1 MSEFKIQMPKLGE
14 SVQEATITKWFV
26 KEGDRIEEDE
36 PLFEVA
42 TDKVDSEIP
51 SPVDGIVKKIFFQLN
66 ALVPVGEIVAVIT
79 IEGDD
84 EPEQNTEKK
93 EAKAEIEIPV
103 TQEKKAVSETKQIS
117 EPVQVIESM
126 PVNEVVET
134 KVTRFYS
141 PLVMSI
147 ANSEQVS
154 LAELETIKGSGLNE
168 RVQKNDLLSY
178 IENRKKG
185 TVSPV
190 AKPVEDREKGTS
202 VPVKVSVSMG
212 TSDQII
218 EMDRVRKIIAD
229 HMVMSKQISP
239 HVTSVVEADVT
250 NLVLWRN
257 KSKDEFLAK
266 YGEKITYMP
275 VFTEAVAR
283 AITEFPLLNSSVDG
297 HKIIMHKDVNIAIAV
312 SKPDGNLVV
321 PVIKNAEQKNL
332 VGLTKNLNQLAEAAR
347 KNKLTMDDYQG
358 GTFTITNFGSFRN
371 LIGTPIINQP
381 QVAILATGSI
391 EKKPAVMETPTGD
404 AIVVRH
410 KMFLSLSYDHR
421 IIDGA
426 LGGAFLRRIAD
437 ILEEFSIDREI

>member
-26 KEGDRIEEDE
+26 KEGDRIEEDDS
-36 PLFEVA
+36 LFEVA

-51 SPVDGIVKKIFFQLN
+51 SPVEGIITKIFYPESS
-66 ALVPVGEIVAVIT
+66 LVPVGKIVAIIK

-84 EPEQNTEKK
+84 DDQPAKPIEESQITNVPETVVESQKNIVTVAEVAAGSKK
-93 EAKAEIEIPV
+93 SEAK
-103 TQEKKAVSETKQIS
+103 SG
-117 EPVQVIESM
+117 
-126 PVNEVVET
+126 
-134 KVTRFYS
+134 RFYS
-141 PLVMSI
+141 PLVLSI
-147 ANSEQVS
+147 ANTENISFEEMES
-154 LAELETIKGSGLNE
+154 ISGSGQNG
-168 RVQKNDLLSY
+168 RVQKNDILKYL
-178 IENRKKG
+178 ENRKGKSAA
-185 TVSPV
+185 SPKQETPPPAV
-190 AKPVEDREKGTS
+190 NQPKMP
-202 VPVKVSVSMG
+202 VSVG
-212 TSDQII
+212 GQDQII
-218 EMDRVRKIIAD
+218 EMDRVRKLIAD
-229 HMVMSKQISP
+229 HMVMSKQVSP

-257 KSKDEFLAK
+257 RVKDEFSKK
-266 YGEKITYMP
+266 YGDKITYMP
-275 VFTEAVAR
+275 VFIEAVAR
-283 AITEFPLLNSSVDG
+283 ALSEFPLVNSSVDG
-297 HKIIMHKDVNIAIAV
+297 TRIIMKKDINIAIAV
-312 SKPDGNLVV
+312 AKPDGNLVV

-332 VGLTKNLNQLAEAAR
+332 VGLSKNLNQLAEAAR
-347 KNKLTMDDYQG
+347 TNKLGPEDYQG

-437 ILEEFSIDREI
+437 ILEEFNIDREV

>member
-51 SPVDGIVKKIFFQLN
+51 SPVDGIVKKILYQLN
-66 ALVPVGEIVAVIT
+66 ALVAVGETVAIIT
-79 IEGDD
+79 IEDEDD
-84 EPEQNTEKK
+84 SEQKPGNESVVPEPVKQ
-93 EAKAEIEIPV
+93 V
-103 TQEKKAVSETKQIS
+103 VQEKKAAIEPIQIS
-117 EPVQVIESM
+117 TPI
-126 PVNEVVET
+126 EVVELKTATTVIDT
-134 KVTRFYS
+134 KSTRFYS
-141 PLVMSI
+141 PLVLSI
-147 ANSEQVS
+147 ASSEQVS
-154 LAELETIKGSGLNE
+154 LAELESIKGSGLSG
-168 RVQKNDLLSY
+168 RVQKKDILTY
-178 IENRKKG
+178 VEARKKG
-185 TVSPV
+185 NIAPV
-190 AKPVEDREKGTS
+190 KTAVEVQPKEASAPG
-202 VPVKVSVSMG
+202 KVSVSLDA
-212 TSDQII
+212 SDQII

-229 HMVMSKQISP
+229 HMVMSKQVSP

-257 KSKDEFLAK
+257 KVKDEFSVK
-266 YGEKITYMP
+266 HGDKITYMP
-275 VFTEAVAR
+275 VFIEAVAR

-297 HKIIMHKDVNIAIAV
+297 HKIIIHKDVNIAIAV

-332 VGLTKNLNQLAEAAR
+332 VGLTKSMNQLAEAAR
-347 KNKLTMDDYQG
+347 KNKLIVEDYQD

-437 ILEEFSIDREI
+437 ILEEFSIDREV

>member
-14 SVQEATITKWFV
+14 SVQEATITKWFI

-51 SPVDGIVKKIFFQLN
+51 SPVDGIVKKVLFPLN
-66 ALVPVGEIVAVIT
+66 SLVPVGEIVAI
-79 IEGDD
+79 IETGEDGEIESKND
-84 EPEQNTEKK
+84 TNAPETQPVKSIE
-93 EAKAEIEIPV
+93 KAE
-103 TQEKKAVSETKQIS
+103 EKQTIVE
-117 EPVQVIESM
+117 VQVTTAQKQQ
-126 PVNEVVET
+126 PDET
-134 KVTRFYS
+134 IQTKSTRFYS
-141 PLVMSI
+141 PLVLSI
-147 ANSEQVS
+147 ANSEQIS
-154 LAELETIKGSGLNE
+154 MAELETISGSGLNN
-168 RVQKNDLLSY
+168 RVQKKDILNY
-178 IENRKKG
+178 IEVKKSG
-185 TVSPV
+185 
-190 AKPVEDREKGTS
+190 KIQ
-202 VPVKVSVSMG
+202 PVKTVVVSTPSEVAVQPKVSSSIG
-212 TSDQII
+212 SSDQII
-218 EMDRVRKIIAD
+218 EMDRVRKLIAE
-229 HMVMSKQISP
+229 HMVMSKQVSP

-257 KSKDEFLAK
+257 KVKDSFQAK
-266 YGEKITYMP
+266 YNDKITYMP
-275 VFTEAVAR
+275 VFIEAVAR

-297 HKIIMHKDVNIAIAV
+297 HNIIIHKDVNVAIAV
-312 SKPDGNLVV
+312 AKPDGNLVV

-332 VGLTKNLNQLAEAAR
+332 VGLTKNMNQLAESAR
-347 KNKLTMDDYQG
+347 RNKLTVEDYQG

-437 ILEEFSIDREI
+437 LLEEFDINREV

>member
-51 SPVDGIVKKIFFQLN
+51 SPVDGIVKKINYQVN
-66 ALVPVGEIVAVIT
+66 DLVPVGEIVAIIT
-79 IEGDD
+79 TDD
-84 EPEQNTEKK
+84 DDSTEQSVENVKVVPEPEKPKVQEQKAQAEPVIVSAVQTTEVKPD
-93 EAKAEIEIPV
+93 E
-103 TQEKKAVSETKQIS
+103 TSHETKS
-117 EPVQVIESM
+117 S
-126 PVNEVVET
+126 
-134 KVTRFYS
+134 RFYS
-141 PLVMSI
+141 PLVLSI
-147 ANSEQVS
+147 ANSEKVS
-154 LAELETIKGSGLNE
+154 LSELESIQGSGLNN
-168 RVQKNDLLSY
+168 RLQKKDILGY
-178 IENRKKG
+178 IEARKTGKVTQTPTTP
-185 TVSPV
+185 TVQ
-190 AKPVEDREKGTS
+190 AKEAQAPAKA
-202 VPVKVSVSMG
+202 SVSIG
-212 TSDQII
+212 TSDQVI

-229 HMVMSKQISP
+229 HMVMSKQVSP
-239 HVTSVVEADVT
+239 HVTAVVEADVT
-250 NLVLWRN
+250 NLVLWRTRV
-257 KSKDEFLAK
+257 KDEFGVK
-266 YGEKITYMP
+266 YSDKITYMP
-275 VFTEAVAR
+275 VFVEAVAR

-297 HKIIMHKDVNIAIAV
+297 YKIIMHKDINIAVAV
-312 SKPDGNLVV
+312 AKPDGNLVV

-332 VGLTKNLNQLAEAAR
+332 VGLTKNMNQLAEAAR
-347 KNKLTMDDYQG
+347 KNKLAVEDYQG

-437 ILEEFSIDREI
+437 ILEEFNVNREV

>member
-51 SPVDGIVKKIFFQLN
+51 SPFDGVIKKIFYQLN
-66 ALVPVGEIVAVIT
+66 ALVPVGEIVAIIDT
-79 IEGDD
+79 EDD
-84 EPEQNTEKK
+84 DSSEQNTE
-93 EAKAEIEIPV
+93 V
-103 TQEKKAVSETKQIS
+103 VSEAEKHKVQEQKAKT
-117 EPVQVIESM
+117 EPAIVNSTVQATVEKHIDKS
-126 PVNEVVET
+126 NEI
-134 KVTRFYS
+134 KASRFYS
-141 PLVMSI
+141 PLVLSI

-154 LAELETIKGSGLNE
+154 LSELESIQGSGLNN
-168 RVQKNDLLSY
+168 RLQKKDILDY
-178 IENRKKG
+178 IEARKTG
-185 TVSPV
+185 NVMRVTPTSTVQIKETP
-190 AKPVEDREKGTS
+190 APA
-202 VPVKVSVSMG
+202 KVSVSVG

-229 HMVMSKQISP
+229 HMVMSKQVSP
-239 HVTSVVEADVT
+239 HVTAVVEADVT
-250 NLVLWRN
+250 NLVLWRT
-257 KSKDEFLAK
+257 KVKDEFTVK
-266 YGEKITYMP
+266 YGDKITYMP
-275 VFTEAVAR
+275 VFIEAVAR

-297 HKIIMHKDVNIAIAV
+297 YKIIMHKDVNIAVAV
-312 SKPDGNLVV
+312 AKPDGNLVV
-321 PVIKNAEQKNL
+321 PVIKNADQKNL
-332 VGLTKNLNQLAEAAR
+332 IGLTKNMNQLAEAAR
-347 KNKLTMDDYQG
+347 KNKLGVEDYQG

-437 ILEEFSIDREI
+437 ILEDFSIDREV

>member
-1 MSEFKIQMPKLGE
+1 MSEFKITMPKLGE

-26 KEGDRIEEDE
+26 QEGDRIEEDE

-51 SPVDGIVKKIFFQLN
+51 CPVDGMVKKIVYPMN
-66 ALVPVGEIVAVIT
+66 SLVPVGEIVAIIT
-79 IEGDD
+79 TEDD
-84 EPEQNTEKK
+84 EPEKNTEK
-93 EAKAEIEIPV
+93 
-103 TQEKKAVSETKQIS
+103 S
-117 EPVQVIESM
+117 
-126 PVNEVVET
+126 EVVMEVGKSMNQEMFT
-134 KVTRFYS
+134 KVETIKNTPVDFVVTTENSTEEKNIKATRFYS
-141 PLVMSI
+141 PLVLSI
-147 ANSEQVS
+147 ARSEQLS
-154 LAELETIKGSGLNE
+154 LSDLETIKGSGSNG
-168 RVQKNDLLSY
+168 RVQKNDILSY
-178 IENRKKG
+178 IDARRNG
-185 TVSPV
+185 NTSTVKTVNKAP
-190 AKPVEDREKGTS
+190 EKELLS
-202 VPVKVSVSMG
+202 SSKVSASLG
-212 TSDQII
+212 SNDQII

-229 HMVMSKQISP
+229 HMVMSKQVSP

-257 KSKDEFLAK
+257 KSKEDFLEK
-266 YGEKITYMP
+266 YSEKITFMP
-275 VFTEAVAR
+275 VFAEAVAR
-283 AITEFPLLNSSVDG
+283 TLTEFPLLNSSVDG
-297 HKIIMHKDVNIAIAV
+297 HNIILHKDINIAIAV
-312 SKPDGNLVV
+312 AKPDGNLVV

-332 VGLTKNLNQLAEAAR
+332 VGLTKKLNQLADAAR
-347 KNKLTMDDYQG
+347 KNKLSVEDYQG

>member
-51 SPVDGIVKKIFFQLN
+51 SPVDGIIKKIFYPLN
-66 ALVPVGEIVAVIT
+66 ALVPVGEIVALIT
-79 IEGDD
+79 TEDD
-84 EPEQNTEKK
+84 DSSEKTNEVVTEPEKSKVQEQK
-93 EAKAEIEIPV
+93 AKAEPV
-103 TQEKKAVSETKQIS
+103 AVSSTAQTTESKAVIQSDETKA
-117 EPVQVIESM
+117 
-126 PVNEVVET
+126 
-134 KVTRFYS
+134 TRFYS
-141 PLVMSI
+141 PLVLSI

-154 LAELETIKGSGLNE
+154 LTELETIEGSGLNN
-168 RVQKNDLLSY
+168 RLQKKDILNY
-178 IENRKKG
+178 IEARKSGNIVK
-185 TVSPV
+185 TPSVPNV
-190 AKPVEDREKGTS
+190 QAKETPAPAAAKVS
-202 VPVKVSVSMG
+202 VPVG

-229 HMVMSKQISP
+229 HMVMSKQVSP
-239 HVTSVVEADVT
+239 HVTAVVEADVT
-250 NLVLWRN
+250 NLVLWRT
-257 KSKDEFLAK
+257 KVKDEFASK
-266 YGEKITYMP
+266 YGDKITYMP
-275 VFTEAVAR
+275 VFIEAVAR

-297 HKIIMHKDVNIAIAV
+297 YKIIMHKDINIAVAV
-312 SKPDGNLVV
+312 AKPDGNLVV

-332 VGLTKNLNQLAEAAR
+332 VGLTKNMNQLAEAAR
-347 KNKLTMDDYQG
+347 KNKLGVEDYQG

-437 ILEEFSIDREI
+437 ILEEFSIDREV

>member
-93 EAKAEIEIPV
+93 EAEAEIEIPV

-117 EPVQVIESM
+117 EPVQVVESM
-126 PVNEVVET
+126 PVNELVET

-185 TVSPV
+185 TVPPV
-190 AKPVEDREKGTS
+190 AKPVEDREKGTAA
-202 VPVKVSVSMG
+202 PVKVSVSMG
-212 TSDQII
+212 ASDQII

-229 HMVMSKQISP
+229 HMVMSKQVSP

>member
-51 SPVDGIVKKIFFQLN
+51 SPVDGVIKKIFFQLN
-66 ALVPVGEIVAVIT
+66 ALVPVGEIVAIIT
-79 IEGDD
+79 TEDD
-84 EPEQNTEKK
+84 DSSEPNTEVVSEPEKPKVQEQK
-93 EAKAEIEIPV
+93 AK
-103 TQEKKAVSETKQIS
+103 S
-117 EPVQVIESM
+117 EPVTVSSTVQAVEIKTVEKS
-126 PVNEVVET
+126 NET
-134 KVTRFYS
+134 KATRFYS
-141 PLVMSI
+141 PLVLSI

-154 LAELETIKGSGLNE
+154 LSELESIQGSGLNN
-168 RVQKNDLLSY
+168 RLQKKDILDY
-178 IENRKKG
+178 IEARKTGNIVK
-185 TVSPV
+185 TP
-190 AKPVEDREKGTS
+190 S
-202 VPVKVSVSMG
+202 VPTVQAKEAPAPAKASASLG
-212 TSDQII
+212 SGDQII

-229 HMVMSKQISP
+229 HMVMSKQVSP
-239 HVTSVVEADVT
+239 HVTAVVEADVT
-250 NLVLWRN
+250 NLVLWRT
-257 KSKDEFLAK
+257 KVKDDFTAK
-266 YGEKITYMP
+266 YGDKITYMP
-275 VFTEAVAR
+275 VFIEAVAR

-297 HKIIMHKDVNIAIAV
+297 YKIIMHKDVNIAVAV
-312 SKPDGNLVV
+312 AKPDGNLVV

-332 VGLTKNLNQLAEAAR
+332 VGLTKNMNQLAEGAR
-347 KNKLTMDDYQG
+347 KNKLSVEDYQG
-358 GTFTITNFGSFRN
+358 GTFTITNFGTFRN

-437 ILEEFSIDREI
+437 ILEEFSIDREV